1 METESTYCYLKKERI
16 HNPYTQE
23 RLIVEVGAS
32 QRRRDAAPP
41 PPVPSLP
48 PSGEGR
54 GGGGGFK
61 VMDSSSPVSAPMG
74 VWR

>member
-23 RLIVEVGAS
+23 RLIVKVGAS
-32 QRRRDAAPP
+32 QRRREAAP

-54 GGGGGFK
+54 GGGFK
-61 VMDSSSPVSAPMG
+61 VMDSSSPVSVPMG

>member
-32 QRRRDAAPP
+32 QRRREAPP
-41 PPVPSLP
+41 PGAFSPSEWR
-48 PSGEGR
+48 GEGR
-54 GGGGGFK
+54 GGGFK